1 MHTFQPVAYARRRST
16 KRLSQNCGTP
26 ALGRGKDEKMHS
38 RGRLCHK
45 LARSEIVSNHA
56 STRTAGRLR
65 TPAAPLRTAPR
76 QAEPGAHFVR
86 GWLAHS
92 VALLCLPGGSPRHA
106 SHPPTLSRRASP
118 SGRTTYPYIIQ
129 HAPTKCVFSGIQ
141 KMEISSAW
149 PNASWALSSGLTDA
163 RGRVASQQGL
173 LKPQVVS
180 SQGATTKQATPTV
193 LGVRQGHAWSATRG
207 KSKSPIKFGHRQ
219 TPCLES
225 VCPV

>member
-1 MHTFQPVAYARRRST
+1 MHALKPVAYARRRST

-76 QAEPGAHFVR
+76 QAEPGAHRIR
-86 GWLAHS
+86 GWPAHS
-92 VALLCLPGGSPRHA
+92 VALHCLPGGSPRHA

-118 SGRTTYPYIIQ
+118 SGRTTYPHIIQ
-129 HAPTKCVFSGIQ
+129 HASTKCVFSDIQ

-149 PNASWALSSGLTDA
+149 PNASWALASGLTGD
-163 RGRVASQQGL
+163 RGASRF
-173 LKPQVVS
+173 P
-180 SQGATTKQATPTV
+180 TRTPQATS
-193 LGVRQGHAWSATRG
+193 RFFTRCYNQARHTEFR
-207 KSKSPIKFGHRQ
+207 SRRAAR
-219 TPCLES
+219 TCLECDS
-225 VCPV
+225 RQI